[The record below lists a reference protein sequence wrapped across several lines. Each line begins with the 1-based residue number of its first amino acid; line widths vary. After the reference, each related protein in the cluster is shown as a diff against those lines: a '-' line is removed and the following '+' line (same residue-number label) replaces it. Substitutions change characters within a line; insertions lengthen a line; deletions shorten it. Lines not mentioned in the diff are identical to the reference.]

1 MGRARRLAGGT
12 GLGGSLGPWAAGMGF
27 GDLPLCCG
35 RAPAWG
41 TSCGLADF
49 DYVRTWADGS
59 RRTLRRHS
67 PSAPKPRQC
76 SAVFAG
82 AWPGRAQPAPPMG
95 ALECH
100 IASITPP
107 SGKLVLDVSAPMT
120 KRSTKPD
127 RSCKDQHDK
136 KVGGHAR
143 LRQMVTAYTGSAHA
157 CRHSRSHRARRTTD
171 QTFGFSRAPTAPAM
185 GHAQQWMPK
194 PSHPCYA
201 RRTQPYQRTT

>member
-1 MGRARRLAGGT
+1 MKDPLERKPSKPICVVMVFHCFPLLCSLFQRSAGQ
-12 GLGGSLGPWAAGMGF
+12 P
-27 GDLPLCCG
+27 
-35 RAPAWG
+35 
-41 TSCGLADF
+41 
-49 DYVRTWADGS
+49 DGC
-59 RRTLRRHS
+59 TH
-67 PSAPKPRQC
+67 
-76 SAVFAG
+76 VV
-82 AWPGRAQPAPPMG
+82 
-95 ALECH
+95 
-100 IASITPP
+100 TPP
-107 SGKLVLDVSAPMT
+107 SGKLVLNVSAPMT

-171 QTFGFSRAPTAPAM
+171 QTFGCSRAPTAPAM